1 MNRVLGI
8 YMTIPEDLTFV
19 LLESWKNRK
28 RSRAVKLLEEIMA
41 ENLPDLAK
49 EVYRF
54 KN

>member
-1 MNRVLGI
+1 
-8 YMTIPEDLTFV
+8 MTIPKDLTFV
-19 LLESWKNRK
+19 LLESWKKRK
-28 RSRAVKLLEEIMA
+28 RSRAVKVLEEIMA